1 MPGVPTIHDLA
12 NALPPEERKQL
23 HNRIVKSL
31 SIHDRG
37 EERIFG
43 GEVKKDERTE
53 LIRRDMMR
61 LSLWERLRFFFK
73 RLFSSKP
80 DHEAF
85 VDFRLQACRDRI
97 RRHPIPIIGDNG
109 ETYGPAVAERFYDLF
124 QAVSPLLGMFGEL
137 WSGED
142 FFESMV
148 ATVLESRIADV
159 KRNLSDFISTREM
172 QDLLVDFQGKAE
184 IKKALLDRVAR
195 YFGKIPSDLFLE
207 VEDGL
212 LPLYY
217 LKSICAFDYRGFFE
231 QFGFQRDEMDA
242 GTEYPPFKPAPM
254 GTVCPYL
261 EEMHYGVYTAR
272 RKGNKREVHGDLL
285 TIYVQNKQP
294 EGSEEKD
301 VQAGVRT
308 ISERLRN
315 LWKSIDELAAALP
328 LADMIRLARNDP
340 YYRLMAYVPKLNL
353 RDFYYAALK
362 MRVLQTL
369 DERFPDVRMGVIG
382 RLIDNIFPNG
392 LLEFSFYRS
401 TAQAS
406 VKKLGLPAFRYVKSL
421 NVLYNYVLSH
431 FRPRL
436 LPLIRNT
443 ARVLPP
449 KLRDVGNRLLVDASA
464 VDDLGDEIRKYDQ
477 SFSPDSDTGKAFSR
491 IRIALEHDLSQQRS
505 YRVLVAQKDR
515 EAKNMLDRG
524 AEHLNTIAES
534 FRKIEAEGIHPD
546 GSGQQPAGENESRL
560 GAVRTSI
567 QNRLSDDADELS
579 LVQRLVAH
587 LVHMEQ
593 GG

>member
-12 NALPPEERKQL
+12 NALPPEERKEL
-23 HNRIVKSL
+23 HRRIVKSL
-31 SIHDRG
+31 SIHDKG
-37 EERIFG
+37 EERVYG
-43 GEVKKDERTE
+43 GEVKKDERIE
-53 LIRRDMMR
+53 LIRRDMSR
-61 LSLWERLRFFFK
+61 LSLWERVRFFFK
-73 RLFSSKP
+73 RLFTSKP

-85 VDFRLQACRDRI
+85 VDFRLQACHDRI
-97 RRHPIPIIGDNG
+97 RRNPIPIIADNG
-109 ETYGPAVAERFYDLF
+109 ETYGPVVAERFYDLF
-124 QAVSPLLGMFGEL
+124 QAVSPLLSMFREL

-148 ATVLESRIADV
+148 ATVLESRIAEA

-184 IKKALLDRVAR
+184 IKKVLLDRVAK
-195 YFGKIPSDLFLE
+195 YFGNIPTDLFLE

-217 LKSICAFDYRGFFE
+217 LKSICLFDYRGFFE
-231 QFGFQRDEMDA
+231 QFGFTADEIEV
-242 GTEYPPFKPAPM
+242 GSEYPSFKPAPM

-285 TIYVQNKQP
+285 KIYVQDKQRDRAE
-294 EGSEEKD
+294 EGD
-301 VQAGVRT
+301 VQSGVRT
-308 ISERLRN
+308 ISERLRHI
-315 LWKSIDELAAALP
+315 WKSVDEFSAAVP
-328 LADMIRLARNDP
+328 LADMIRLARSDP
-340 YYRLMAYVPKLNL
+340 YYRLMAYVPKLSL

-362 MRVLQTL
+362 MRVLQSL
-369 DERFPDVRMGVIG
+369 DDRFPDVRMGVIG
-382 RLIDNIFPNG
+382 RLIDNIFPDG

-401 TAQAS
+401 AAQAS

-464 VDDLGDEIRKYDQ
+464 MDDLGDEIRKYDE
-477 SFSPDSDTGKAFSR
+477 SFSPDSDAGKAFGR
-491 IRIALEHDLSQQRS
+491 IRIALEHDLTQQRS

-524 AEHLNTIAES
+524 VEHLNTIAAA
-534 FRKIEAEGIHPD
+534 FRKIEAEGIHPN
-546 GSGQQPAGENESRL
+546 GREGARTESESRL
-560 GAVRTSI
+560 GAVRASI
-567 QNRLSDDADELS
+567 QDRLTDDADELS
-579 LVQRLVAH
+579 LVQRLLAH